1 MMRRVFLFSLFGMLS
16 SGCTGDVQYSGLT
29 MNPFFPFDGV
39 EREWEYVNEDT
50 TILYKQV
57 SVLDAEFELAAD
69 GSTRIYNIATE
80 QRCLNNDE
88 SCEDKWLYSTRM
100 SSSASKGAQIHG
112 YSTESNPDVA
122 FETPIA
128 FTRGKMETGDAV
140 QTVGV
145 DGHDW
150 TATFEA
156 IEPCQIQWT
165 DEWDDCAKIRLESS
179 PEGHF
184 LAGTYWAITGYN
196 IVARQLTG
204 DTGRWELI
212 YAKWVP

>member
-1 MMRRVFLFSLFGMLS
+1 MMRRIALCSLFGLAS
-16 SGCTGDVQYSGLT
+16 SGCTGDVQYSGLS
-29 MNPFFPFDGV
+29 MNPFFPFDGE

-57 SVLDAEFELAAD
+57 SILNSEYELAED
-69 GSTRIYNIATE
+69 GSTRIYSISTE

-88 SCEDKWLYSTRM
+88 SCEDKWLFSTRM

-112 YSTESNPDVA
+112 YSTEANPDVA
-122 FETPIA
+122 LETPIA
-128 FTRGKMETGDAV
+128 FTKGKMETGDSV
-140 QTVGV
+140 QTTGV